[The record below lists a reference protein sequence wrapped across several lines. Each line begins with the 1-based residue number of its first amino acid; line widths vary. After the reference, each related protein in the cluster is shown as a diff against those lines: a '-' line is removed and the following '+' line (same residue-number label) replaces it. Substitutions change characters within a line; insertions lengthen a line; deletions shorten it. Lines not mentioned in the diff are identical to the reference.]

1 MLLQRVVVQSE
12 DGERVTFKKLLLNRC
27 QEEFQKENSD
37 SDDVDAMQK
46 EIDEATSE
54 VRTLSA
60 NVHVSLQPTVT
71 V

>member
-27 QEEFQKENSD
+27 QEEFQKENSG

-54 VRTLSA
+54 VRTLCRRMCTYHF
-60 NVHVSLQPTVT
+60 NRL
-71 V
+71 